1 MEGKLNNDFD
11 GLAESQKKT
20 DAKIEQMQKV
30 LERKRDA
37 LEQFKGSVNSN
48 IKKSMGRKI
57 LRIQEYMDMKARAEE
72 QRGEDSKLAQMMR
85 KKFDLEE
92 EEQRK
97 SSSQRYRDMGK
108 MAADAFGVTVM
119 ASALGYIHKGLTN
132 DPSKSSQLEPSF
144 NENLRSNL
152 TSGILEIKQ
161 NMEVDDETFKV
172 LKDTARQFNIKWQ
185 PTIDNKMLEAV
196 LPEYIH
202 EDNIMF
208 DLVFGGE
215 ITDEV
220 ELPVGFINGQYNDI
234 ACGYRGLDNMNFI
247 HKIGYNLFSK
257 KNHIR
262 KFITS
267 EKAFMTAY
275 NKLINK

>member
-37 LEQFKGSVNSN
+37 LEQFKWNVNTN

-57 LRIQEYMDMKARAEE
+57 LRIQEYMNMKARAEE

-92 EEQRK
+92 QRK
-97 SSSQRYRDMGK
+97 SSAQRYSDIGK

-119 ASALGYIHKGLTN
+119 ASTLGDIHKSLTN
-132 DPSKSSQLEPSF
+132 NPSKTLRLEPSF

-161 NMEVDDETFKV
+161 NMEVDDETFKA

-196 LPEYIH
+196 LPNYIN

-208 DLVFGGE
+208 DLVFGSE

-220 ELPVGFINGQYNDI
+220 ELPVGFINGQYNEI
-234 ACGYRGLDNMNFI
+234 ACGYGGLDSMNFI
-247 HKIGYNLFSK
+247 HKIGYNLFPK

>member
-1 MEGKLNNDFD
+1 MEGKLNNDLD
-11 GLAESQKKT
+11 RLAESQKKT

-92 EEQRK
+92 QRK
-97 SSSQRYRDMGK
+97 SSSQRYSDMGK

-220 ELPVGFINGQYNDI
+220 ELPVSFINGQYNDI
-234 ACGYRGLDNMNFI
+234 ACGYRGLNNMNFI
-247 HKIGYNLFSK
+247 EKIGYNLSPK